1 MTIIPVHASTHYE
14 VRMGRGLLCDLGSQ
28 LRALLGAPRA
38 VMLVSDDTV
47 YGLYG
52 SAAEA
57 SLTAAGFRTAHFVFP
72 HGEGSKNLNT
82 YAQLQQA
89 LLQNRFTR
97 ADVIVS
103 LGGGAVGDLAGFAA
117 ATYQRSIPCV
127 QVPTTLLAAVDSS
140 VGGKTAVNLPG
151 GKNQVGAFCQPALVL
166 CDTDLLS
173 TLPPEEYKSGCAE
186 VIKCALLSGEPL
198 YSALLSAPVHR
209 QWESVISACVELKR
223 DLVQADEFDTG
234 CRRLL
239 NFGHTVGHA
248 IESCSD
254 YTVPHG
260 LSVAAG
266 MAVIT
271 RAACRRKICGEE
283 TVSALEA
290 LLRAYDLPLT
300 ADYSAQELAEAALS
314 DKKRRG
320 DTLPLILPRAV
331 GHCYVENIPANELV
345 LWLRDGGLL

>member
-1 MTIIPVHASTHYE
+1 MTIIPVHASAHYE
-14 VRMGRGLLCDLGSQ
+14 VRMGRGLLRDLGAQ
-28 LRALLGAPRA
+28 LRTLFGAPRA

-52 SAAEA
+52 AAAEE

-97 ADVIVS
+97 ADIMVS

-117 ATYQRSIPCV
+117 ATYQRGIPCV

-140 VGGKTAVNLPG
+140 VGGKTAVDLPG

-173 TLPPEEYKSGCAE
+173 TLPPEEYKSGYAE
-186 VIKCALLSGEPL
+186 VIKCALLAGAPL
-198 YSALLSAPVHR
+198 YSVLLSAPVCR
-209 QWESVISACVELKR
+209 QWEAVISACVELKR

-234 CRRLL
+234 HRRLL

-248 IESCSD
+248 IESRSG

-260 LSVAAG
+260 LAVAAG
-266 MAVIT
+266 MAIIT
-271 RAACRRKICGEE
+271 RAACRRKICGED
-283 TVSALEA
+283 TVSALES

-300 ADYSAQELAEAALS
+300 VSYSAQELAEAAIS

-320 DTLPLILPRAV
+320 DTLPLILPRTV